1 MKESEGPKPVFVTY
15 RNIPYRQ
22 LSQEGG
28 EGGHQPSA
36 TRYVGPMALVLL
48 LLTLPG
54 CTPPGRAWRLDSVVL
69 TADPAQVDFGPVV
82 LGTVATQSLTVTN
95 AGTSSVA
102 VALTVDAPFRVDQP
116 SLDLGAGGSA
126 IVTVSFAPADYLP
139 AAATLLVTASSTL
152 EVPVSGTTDADA
164 DADGHDAVPAGGDDC
179 DDAAAAT
186 YTGAEEVCYD
196 GVDND
201 CDGLADDVDCD
212 GDGSPVDVDCDD
224 LDPTVAPGVPETGPD
239 GRDDDCDGL
248 IDENLH
254 VPGALFLA
262 EIEPGALASVEL
274 CNASNQVLYLDRLR
288 LENDTSSAVLDPA
301 AARDPAP
308 LDPGAC
314 AALAERATGYF
325 SWTLA
330 LPFDAD
336 GDTLS
341 VWSGDVEI
349 DRVAVSTPWHWDAG
363 TVYALAADHSS
374 ADENDDSANWCAPTA
389 ASWGSPTPG
398 AACP

>member
-1 MKESEGPKPVFVTY
+1 MDDTRGGPVLAAP
-15 RNIPYRQ
+15 
-22 LSQEGG
+22 
-28 EGGHQPSA
+28 
-36 TRYVGPMALVLL
+36 RYVAPMALLL
-48 LLTLPG
+48 LLATLPG
-54 CTPPGRAWRLDSVVL
+54 CTPIGRAWRLDSVVL

-102 VALTVDAPFRVDQP
+102 LALSVDAPFRVDQP

-139 AAATLLVTASSTL
+139 AATTLLVTASSTTL
-152 EVPVSGTTDADA
+152 VVPVSGTTDADA

-179 DDAAAAT
+179 DDDAVTT
-186 YTGAEEVCYD
+186 YAGAGEVCYD

-201 CDGLADDVDCD
+201 CDGLADDLDCD

-224 LDPTVAPGVPETGPD
+224 LDPAVAPGAPEAGPD

-254 VPGALFLA
+254 LPGSLYLS

-274 CNASNQVLYLDRLR
+274 CNASTQVLYLDQLR
-288 LENDTSSAVLDPA
+288 LETDTGTAVLDPA

-308 LDPGAC
+308 LDPGTC
-314 AALAERATGYF
+314 AAFADQATGYF

-330 LPFDAD
+330 LPFDPS

-341 VWSGDVEI
+341 VWSDDVEL
-349 DRVAVSTPWHWDAG
+349 DRVAVSPTWRWDAG
-363 TVYALAADHSS
+363 IPYAISADHAS
-374 ADENDDSANWCAPTA
+374 AEENDVSANWCAPTDP
-389 ASWGSPTPG
+389 SWGSPTPG